1 MPDSHPTDNP
11 PPTKPAAAPSRFPAW
26 AVSLLILFVAAGM
39 FFLVYGNWDEWESG
53 RSEQSTDNAYVHA
66 DVTALSTKA
75 SGILARMEV
84 SDYQHVNAGQLIA
97 AIRDDDYKAQQD
109 AAAAAL
115 DATVA
120 GLQELRGQEDMADSK
135 IAQAQAGVSAS
146 ESQIAAAQ
154 AGLTAADSTIRTA
167 EAAEAGAQAQF
178 KTTSEEMERQEGLY
192 SGKATTLQKLQ
203 SQQALIASA
212 RAALDSRQADMG
224 AAQAQKQARSA
235 DLKRAQA
242 GLAASKSDV
251 LAAESSRR
259 VLTAKEKQLH
269 AEIEGRRAALQS
281 AKIAVGYTTILAP
294 VNGYIASRNV
304 LPGQMV
310 GPGMTVASLVEQ
322 TPWILAN
329 FKETQL
335 GRVRAGDVARIR
347 IDTFPSRSWK
357 GHVLLIAPASGAQT
371 ALLPPDNATGNFTK
385 ITQRI
390 PVKITLDSDQDLTL
404 LKPGM
409 SATVVVKTRN
419 GD

>member
-1 MPDSHPTDNP
+1 MPDSHPTDIP
-11 PPTKPAAAPSRFPAW
+11 PGKVSPAPSRFPAW
-26 AVSLLILFVAAGM
+26 AVSLVILCIAAGL

-75 SGILARMEV
+75 SGILARMAV

-97 AIRDDDYKAQQD
+97 SIRDDDYKAQQD
-109 AAAAAL
+109 AAAAGL

-120 GLQELRGQEDMADSK
+120 GLQELRGQEEVADSK

-146 ESQIAAAQ
+146 ESQIAAAE
-154 AGLTAADSTIRTA
+154 AGLAAADSTIRTSQ
-167 EAAEAGAQAQF
+167 AAEAGAQGQF
-178 KTTSEEMERQEGLY
+178 KTTSQEMERQDGLY

-203 SQQALIASA
+203 SQQALMAAA
-212 RAALDSRQADMG
+212 RAVLDSRQSDMA
-224 AAQAQKQARSA
+224 AAQAQKQARLA

-242 GLAASKSDV
+242 GLESSKADV
-251 LAAESSRR
+251 LAATSSRR
-259 VLTAKEKQLH
+259 VLTAKERELH
-269 AEIEGRRAALQS
+269 AEIAAKRAALQS

-294 VNGYIASRNV
+294 INGYIASRNV

-310 GPGMTVASLVEQ
+310 GPGVTVVSLVEQ
-322 TPWILAN
+322 TPWIQAN

-335 GRVRAGDVARIR
+335 GRVRAGDVASIR
-347 IDTFPSRSWK
+347 IDTFPARSWK

-390 PVKITLDSDQDLTL
+390 PVKITLDPDQDLSL

-409 SATVVVKTRN
+409 SATVVVKTGN
-419 GD
+419 GG

>member
-1 MPDSHPTDNP
+1 MPDSHPTDNAP
-11 PPTKPAAAPSRFPAW
+11 SKAGPAASRFPAW
-26 AVSLLILFVAAGM
+26 AVSIVILVVAAGL
-39 FFLVYGNWDEWESG
+39 FFLVYGNWDEWESD
-53 RSEQSTDNAYVHA
+53 RSDQSTNNAYVHA

-75 SGILARMEV
+75 SGILARMAV
-84 SDYQHVNAGQLIA
+84 SDYQHVDAGQLIA

-109 AAAAAL
+109 GAAAAL
-115 DATVA
+115 DATIA
-120 GLQELRGQEDMADSK
+120 GLQELRGQEEVADSK

-154 AGLTAADSTIRTA
+154 AGLTAVESTIRTA
-167 EAAEAGAQAQF
+167 EAAEAGAQGQF
-178 KTTSEEMERQEGLY
+178 KTTSQEMERQEGLY

-203 SQQALIASA
+203 SQQALLAVA
-212 RAALDSRQADMG
+212 RAALDSRQADRA
-224 AAQAQKQARSA
+224 AAQAQKEARQA

-242 GLAASKSDV
+242 GLEASKSDV
-251 LAAESSRR
+251 LAATSSRR
-259 VLTAKEKQLH
+259 VLTAKEKELR

-310 GPGMTVASLVEQ
+310 APGMTVVSLVEQ
-322 TPWILAN
+322 TPWIQAN

-335 GRVRAGDVARIR
+335 GRVRPGDVANIR

-390 PVKITLDSDQDLTL
+390 PVKITLDADQDLSM
-404 LKPGM
+404 LKTGM
-409 SATVVVKTRN
+409 SATVVVKTGN
-419 GD
+419 GG